1 MSRLL
6 RTVFLGLTGYLL
18 AGGCMDATGTG
29 GFSVLQNIGLGLGV
43 LNPLTLLTG
52 S

>member
-6 RTVFLGLTGYLL
+6 RTVSLGLAGYLL
-18 AGGCMDATGTG
+18 AGGCMDATGSG
-29 GFSVLQNIGLGLGV
+29 GFSVLPNLSLTNLLNLQGLLG
-43 LNPLTLLTG
+43 